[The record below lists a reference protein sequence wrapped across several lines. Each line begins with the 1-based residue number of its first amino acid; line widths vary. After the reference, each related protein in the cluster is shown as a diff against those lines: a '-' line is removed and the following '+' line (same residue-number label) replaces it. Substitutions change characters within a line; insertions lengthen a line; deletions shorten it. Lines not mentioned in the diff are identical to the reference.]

1 MLSHRNSAQWPF
13 MSPPLL
19 STTNYPSTCPTV
31 HWGGSCVTQIADYRD
46 GITDGGIG
54 MLINWLNQFPS
65 NWFLIESA
73 AMLHCL
79 SAFFWNILLLWQDPS
94 VRDDRPSGC
103 VFSRPANEVIMRKAD
118 DEHQSKGLKE
128 WRWHQIKSDLALY
141 AHWGNIAF
149 GFALV

>member
-1 MLSHRNSAQWPF
+1 MLSHRNSAQWPCLHL
-13 MSPPLL
+13 SWAQQTTRPLA
-19 STTNYPSTCPTV
+19 V

-54 MLINWLNQFPS
+54 MFINWLNQFPS
-65 NWFLIESA
+65 YWFLIESA

-79 SAFFWNILLLWQDPS
+79 SAFFWSILLLWQDPS

-141 AHWGNIAF
+141 ARWGNIAF